1 MSTTELESGFLTGH
15 GDIAPFTQKRML
27 REAASIDDAVD
38 LAKAAQHFAAWTF
51 FVSDA
56 KSGKAA
62 RLEVNGDGEQAVRY
76 AGEAVAQT
84 KHILPR
90 SEERRGGKRLVRAC
104 SLRGSPNHIKN

>member
-1 MSTTELESGFLTGH
+1 
-15 GDIAPFTQKRML
+15 ML

-62 RLEVNGDGEQAVRY
+62 RIEVNGDGVKAVSY

-84 KHILPR
+84 NHFLHPDMVERFFDDDDAR
-90 SEERRGGKRLVRAC
+90 SEARRVGKECVSPVRPQW
-104 SLRGSPNHIKN
+104 LLYH

>member
-1 MSTTELESGFLTGH
+1 MV
-15 GDIAPFTQKRML
+15 
-27 REAASIDDAVD
+27 REAAGIDDAVD

-62 RLEVNGDGEQAVRY
+62 RIEVNGDGVKAVSY

-84 KHILPR
+84 NHFLHPDMVERFFDEDDAHFTGTFGKWR
-90 SEERRGGKRLVRAC
+90 SEEQPSELQ
-104 SLRGSPNHIKN
+104 SLMRI